1 MLSIRSEMSLVKLSL
16 LFWVRIF
23 SLLVESQRQPRQFE
37 MDSET
42 IAFGLLMKAATLS
55 PEPGVG

>member
-1 MLSIRSEMSLVKLSL
+1 MSLVKLSL